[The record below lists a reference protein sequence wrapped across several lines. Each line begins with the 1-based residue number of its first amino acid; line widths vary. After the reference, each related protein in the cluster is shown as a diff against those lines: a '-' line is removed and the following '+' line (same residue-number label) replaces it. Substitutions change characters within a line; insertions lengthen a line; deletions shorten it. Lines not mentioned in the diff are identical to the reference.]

1 MSRQGRTGPFT
12 KRQVASYRLFL
23 TGGIALCALL
33 AAAVRVLRLRA
44 TRAWQIADDAVLRT
58 LPAVASRACENA
70 AVPLPSP
77 AVTIASHGV
86 LRLIGYVAALG
97 CGVLAQMQA
106 AQGAQVAVPL
116 FAVGGALLAACS
128 FRIPLGVPLTYS
140 ALGKEPVRARYRTS
154 TTIRGRRVQLAIA
167 LAVLVAAIIACV
179 LAAGDTAVS
188 LSAQP
193 LVLYFTSI
201 GLLVLGAVLLDRG
214 SSFLP
219 RHMPHLFARTDM
231 LPLLIVAALAVFFR
245 FHELNHI
252 PWYIEDDE
260 SSRGR

>member
-1 MSRQGRTGPFT
+1 MSRQGRTRPSR
-12 KRQVASYRLFL
+12 KRQVAPVGVSLTEGNALF
-23 TGGIALCALL
+23 AFL
-33 AAAVRVLRLRA
+33 ADLVRAIRLRA
-44 TRAWQIADDAVLRT
+44 ARAWRLADEAVLRT
-58 LPAVASRACENA
+58 PPATARGASEDATTTI
-70 AVPLPSP
+70 SP
-77 AVTIASHGV
+77 PTITTVSHGG